1 MDSTFLDKERRNAD
15 LQVEEWEVME
25 VRVICIVVESKGQK
39 DEEANG
45 DKTLTFRLFTQIVF
59 LAIFQKA
66 SNP

>member
-1 MDSTFLDKERRNAD
+1 MDSTLLDEERRNAD

-25 VRVICIVVESKGQK
+25 VRVICIIVDSKGQK

-45 DKTLTFRLFTQIVF
+45 DNTLTFRLFTQIVF